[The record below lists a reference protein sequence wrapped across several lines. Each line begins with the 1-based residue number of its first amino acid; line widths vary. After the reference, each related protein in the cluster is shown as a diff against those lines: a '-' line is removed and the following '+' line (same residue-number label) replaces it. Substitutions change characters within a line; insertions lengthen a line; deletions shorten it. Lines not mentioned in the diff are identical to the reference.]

1 MGIQDSTRSYLYRF
15 ALFTLPRII
24 AAMPKPAARPVINR
38 TKLLL
43 SYNEWYCSSP
53 SMISGS
59 NKGKPDQNGIRNI
72 GLYIIRIP
80 DISPSQKAVHLA
92 HNPDIPQGRVIHLE
106 GIL

>member
-1 MGIQDSTRSYLYRF
+1 
-15 ALFTLPRII
+15 
-24 AAMPKPAARPVINR
+24 MPKPAAMPVTDLIR
-38 TKLLL
+38 LLL
-43 SYNEWYCSSP
+43 SYDKWYCTSP

-59 NKGKPDQNGIRNI
+59 NKGKPAQNEIRNI

-92 HNPDIPQGRVIHLE
+92 HKPDIPQGRVMHLE